1 MKIDFRRQL
10 DRGKDKSN
18 KEANTKYTQ
27 LCAATFMTNV
37 SRTKSLEDCSANSQR
52 YRARN
57 PEATAAAVFA
67 CVALASDP
75 TIHVAWKKHRSLIS
89 SIDDVVLCVST
100 FAIVLGGTPSSVV
113 AGGVND
119 EKKPL
124 GVPAAVPSSNEGVLT
139 RLASWC

>member
-1 MKIDFRRQL
+1 MPRETELEIPMQRRLLFSHAWRWHQISPFTW
-10 DRGKDKSN
+10 RGR
-18 KEANTKYTQ
+18 NT
-27 LCAATFMTNV
+27 A
-37 SRTKSLEDCSANSQR
+37 
-52 YRARN
+52 
-57 PEATAAAVFA
+57 
-67 CVALASDP
+67 
-75 TIHVAWKKHRSLIS
+75 SLIS

-124 GVPAAVPSSNEGVLT
+124 GVSAAVPSSNEGVLT